1 MANSGFDH
9 IQYKL
14 GQRESWDSVAAGWQ
28 KWWKTVEKGA
38 QKVSDKL
45 IELAE
50 IKPAHRVLDIATGIG
65 EPAVSAARRVGDK
78 GRVIATDISPQM
90 LAIGKE
96 RAESQGLQDIIE
108 FREGDAELLDLPNS
122 SFNAALCRWGLM
134 FMPNISKALDNIK
147 RSLVSGGRLAAS
159 VWAEPTRVPFINLPM
174 KIVREHLQIA
184 SPQPGIPG
192 PFSLANVNEFSSSL
206 LRAGFSDINSE
217 EIRVT
222 FEFDSAEDYARFTQ
236 EIAAPVNLMLANE
249 TEKRRIEIWKTVIDE
264 VKLHHLDSGTGHVRF
279 DNESICVAGRL
290 Q

>member
-1 MANSGFDH
+1 
-9 IQYKL
+9 
-14 GQRESWDSVAAGWQ
+14 
-28 KWWKTVEKGA
+28 
-38 QKVSDKL
+38 
-45 IELAE
+45 
-50 IKPAHRVLDIATGIG
+50 
-65 EPAVSAARRVGDK
+65 
-78 GRVIATDISPQM
+78 M
-90 LAIGKE
+90 LNCLTCQIH
-96 RAESQGLQDIIE
+96 L
-108 FREGDAELLDLPNS
+108 
-122 SFNAALCRWGLM
+122 
-134 FMPNISKALDNIK
+134 SKALDNIK

-264 VKLHHLDSGTGHVRF
+264 VKLHHLDSETGHVRF